1 MDESFRVIARFRAKA
16 GKEAELRALLM
27 GLIEPTRR
35 EAGCYRYELLVNQ
48 EEPGELV
55 FVEEWSDEDALE
67 AHFATAHIRAARE
80 KLPELVAEEMDLRS
94 YDLVR

>member
-1 MDESFRVIARFRAKA
+1 MLP
-16 GKEAELRALLM
+16 LRA
-27 GLIEPTRR
+27 
-35 EAGCYRYELLVNQ
+35 AGQ
-48 EEPGELV
+48 PGGAGELV

>member
-35 EAGCYRYELLVNQ
+35 EAGCYRYELLVRQ

-55 FVEEWSDEDALE
+55 FVEEWQDEDALE
-67 AHFATAHIRAARE
+67 AHLATPHILAARE
-80 KLPELVAEEMDLRS
+80 RLPELLDGEMDLRT
-94 YDLVR
+94 YDLVG